1 MFCGYESMNRSARS
15 YLSMM
20 QLRQIHWQTSIVIT
34 NVYPGEGDEAFIVC
48 GNIIALAIK
57 DFLQHSFQ
65 VNWLVLQCRSS

>member
-1 MFCGYESMNRSARS
+1 MNRSARL

-57 DFLQHSFQ
+57 DFVQLTF
-65 VNWLVLQCRSS
+65 